1 MCKLSGCI
9 GEQLENH
16 CNLNIC
22 ANIEV
27 AEDLIFFVHV
37 SLSISI
43 FRVDEIRWVLL
54 GIPSARCL
62 VKISE
67 LQAAFVDTDET
78 TFTLCSLMQFN
89 YTA

>member
-37 SLSISI
+37 SLSIFI
-43 FRVDEIRWVLL
+43 FRVDEIR
-54 GIPSARCL
+54 
-62 VKISE
+62 
-67 LQAAFVDTDET
+67 
-78 TFTLCSLMQFN
+78 
-89 YTA
+89 